1 MGEPP
6 STFPARG
13 RTRVRALANGA
24 PEALFVVSAVS
35 QYLGA
40 AIAIGLFDE
49 LTAGGVA
56 WVRVLAAAAM
66 IIVVRR
72 AWRRKWTRS
81 ELAWSC
87 AFGVVL
93 AAMNLAFY
101 LAIDELPL
109 GNAVAIEFI
118 GPIAVAALGTRTV
131 RNGVALAMTVAG
143 ILLLAEVTPD
153 ATGRGLALILAAGAL
168 WGGYIMLG
176 HRVARSGVSLDGL
189 GVGMAAGAI
198 AITPFGLG
206 SVDPGIDAPHLL
218 LLAALTGLLSNA
230 LPYGIDQIVLARLPR
245 ERFALLLALLP
256 VTATIIGLVTLGQT
270 PTWPEVAG
278 IAVIIAALT
287 LSRRD
292 RPVGEPPAEPS

>member
-1 MGEPP
+1 VGELPP
-6 STFPARG
+6 TFAARS
-13 RTRVRALANGA
+13 RSHVHALAQGA
-24 PEALFVVSAVS
+24 PEALFVVGAVS
-35 QYLGA
+35 QYIGA
-40 AIAIGLFDE
+40 AIAVGLFDE

-56 WVRVLAAAAM
+56 WLRVLAAAA
-66 IIVVRR
+66 IIIAVRR
-72 AWRRKWTRS
+72 SWRRRWTRF
-81 ELAWSC
+81 ELAWTC

-93 AAMNLAFY
+93 AAMNLTFY

-118 GPIAVAALGTRTV
+118 GPIAVAAIGTRTR
-131 RNGVALAMTVAG
+131 RNGAALLMTVAG

-153 ATGRGLALILAAGAL
+153 ATARGLVFILLAGVL

-189 GVGMAAGAI
+189 GVGMAAGAV
-198 AITPFGLG
+198 AILPFGLG
-206 SVDPGIDAPHLL
+206 AIGAGFDAPHLL

-256 VTATIIGLVTLGQT
+256 VTATIIGLVSLGQR

-278 IAVIIAALT
+278 IAVIIGALT
-287 LSRRD
+287 LSRRESAI
-292 RPVGEPPAEPS
+292 GEPPAEPS

>member
-6 STFPARG
+6 STFATRG
-13 RTRVRALANGA
+13 RTQVHALANGA

-40 AIAIGLFDE
+40 AIAVGLFDE

-81 ELAWSC
+81 ELVWSC

-93 AAMNLAFY
+93 AAMNLTFY

-131 RNGVALAMTVAG
+131 RNGAALAMTVAG

-206 SVDPGIDAPHLL
+206 SIDPAIGAPHLL